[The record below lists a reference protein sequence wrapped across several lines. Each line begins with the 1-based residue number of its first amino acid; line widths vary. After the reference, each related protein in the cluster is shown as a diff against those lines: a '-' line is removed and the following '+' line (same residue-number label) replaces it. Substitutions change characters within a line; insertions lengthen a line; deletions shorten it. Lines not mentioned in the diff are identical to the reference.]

1 MTSKRIVQ
9 RSTTELSADQ
19 FPDLP
24 PLLRRIYAAR
34 GVTDPAQLDLSLAAL
49 LPPATM
55 KGMDKAVVL
64 LVNAFQ
70 QQQKIL
76 IVGDFDADGAT
87 STAVATRALQG
98 MGAREVNYLVPNRF
112 EYGYGLT
119 PEIVAVAAEQQP
131 DLLITVDN
139 GISSLD
145 GVTAAQAAGIKVLI
159 TDHHLAGDTL
169 PSADAIVNPNQ
180 PGCEFASKHIAGV
193 GVIFYVMLGLRSQLR
208 EQGWFA
214 EQGIP
219 GFNLATLLDLVALG
233 TVADVVA
240 LDRNN
245 RILVDQGLKRI
256 RANQSCAG
264 IRALLG
270 IARRDY
276 RRLVASDL
284 GFAVG
289 PRLNAA
295 GRLEDMALGI
305 ECLLTEQD
313 DAACAIACLLT
324 EQDDAACAIA
334 SRLNDLNQERKG
346 IEAEMK
352 QQALALLETIEA
364 DAEILGPTAKP
375 RSLATNRRDYR
386 RLVAS
391 DPDDWSGVCLYD
403 PDWHQG
409 VIGILAG
416 RIKDRMHRP
425 VIAFARTEPGQLKG
439 SARSVAGVH
448 IRDVLDEIAKQHP
461 ELLSKFGGH
470 AMAAGLAIAEQD
482 YPQFA
487 AAFNETVDRHLSAEN
502 RVAQVMTD
510 GELAVDELN
519 LEVAHQLRQAGPWG
533 QQFTE
538 PLFDGRFKVLQQRLV
553 GEQHLKMVLQ
563 PLPKESLPEGAVS
576 SSAPAVDAIQF
587 FIDLEQWPNEAQEI
601 RLVYRADVNEFRGE
615 QSLQLVGEYIEAL

>member
-1 MTSKRIVQ
+1 MTPKRIVH
-9 RSTTELSADQ
+9 RPTTELSADQ

-34 GVTDPAQLDLSLAAL
+34 GVTDPTQLDLSLAAL
-49 LPPATM
+49 LSPSTM
-55 KGMDKAVVL
+55 KGMGEAVEL
-64 LVNAFQ
+64 LVAALR

-98 MGAREVNYLVPNRF
+98 MGAREVSYLVPNRF

-119 PEIVAVAAEQQP
+119 PEIVAVAAEQKP

-139 GISSLD
+139 GISSLE
-145 GVTAAQAAGIKVLI
+145 GVAAAKAAGIKVLI

-169 PSADAIVNPNQ
+169 PDADAIVNPNQ

-208 EQGWFA
+208 DQGWFA

-219 GFNLATLLDLVALG
+219 EFNLATLLDLVALG

-305 ECLLTEQD
+305 ECLLTD
-313 DAACAIACLLT
+313 
-324 EQDDAACAIA
+324 QDDAACAIA

-364 DAEILGPTAKP
+364 DAEI
-375 RSLATNRRDYR
+375 
-386 RLVAS
+386 
-391 DPDDWSGVCLYD
+391 PDDWSGVCLYD

-510 GELAVDELN
+510 GELTIDELN

-563 PLPKESLPEGAVS
+563 PLFESVPEGS
-576 SSAPAVDAIQF
+576 GSTSAPAVDAIQF
-587 FIDLEQWPNEAQEI
+587 FIDLEQWPNEAREI